1 MSDSKL
7 QLRPTISSI
16 QKKETCSVE
25 ENFQNEIVR
34 PIVKL
39 QNDLLLSYFEHFIKI
54 KKIKINDL
62 DQAQLQDILKKYF
75 SRDSRLK
82 ADLKGLIIGLF
93 TLEEFNIYLTM
104 VSQINRRIYSIV
116 EERITS
122 FYLNT

>member
-1 MSDSKL
+1 MSVSKL
-7 QLRPTISSI
+7 QLRPTISSN
-16 QKKETCSVE
+16 QKKGTCSVE

-39 QNDLLLSYFEHFIKI
+39 QNDLLLSYFEHFISI
-54 KKIKINDL
+54 KKNNLNDL
-62 DQAQLQDILKKYF
+62 NQAQLKDILKKYF

-93 TLEEFNIYLTM
+93 TLEEFNVYLTM
-104 VSQINRRIYSIV
+104 VSQINKRIYSIV

-122 FYLNT
+122 SYLNS